1 MQTLV
6 KATTGLVNPS
16 GLNLTDPDDSR
27 AYAEHVWQAG
37 VLLNVAID
45 EPHDLTSQG
54 IKTIEPY
61 DVFPVA
67 QRALEEVLQQL
78 PLVNDPFGALI
89 WSAERLAQELP
100 QAAQLAQVDGLCLA
114 EWLLDVLESPYAEQ
128 IDVDPVQYEE
138 SLGVEGVK
146 KLRERAQ
153 GAYARRRL
161 AVLSG
166 SVVDVFRT
174 HTDGY
179 EQLISGLSEIGRFD
193 LAYTYSE
200 EAMRILPAEETFNI
214 AGGWAA
220 ITDVHFPHRSPYVN
234 ERVFDAFP
242 RLSTAKGLFGAVGD
256 SAVEHIEAR
265 LRDKPWDL
273 AMFQYQ
279 CLRDPKRAW
288 ATASDAGLQRN
299 VAELLLPHLPVETIP
314 VLMQLIE
321 EKLETEV
328 AYGRD
333 QAYGLLGKVQKAAD
347 PASFEDFLGRLQ
359 RKFADCPE
367 IRNQLADA
375 AQP

>member
-299 VAELLLPHLPVETIP
+299 VAELLLPHLRVETIP

-321 EKLETEV
+321 EKLETED
-328 AYGRD
+328 AFGCD
-333 QAYGLLGKVQKAAD
+333 QAYGLLGKVQKVAD
-347 PASFEDFLGRLQ
+347 PASFEDFLGCLLYTSPSPRDVEES
-359 RKFADCPE
+359 RMPSSA
-367 IRNQLADA
+367 
-375 AQP
+375 